1 MDLKPGTRFGP
12 YEILSRLGAGGMGVV
27 YRARD
32 TRLGR
37 DVAIKVLL
45 AQYANDADRLRRFE
59 QEARATST
67 LNHPNIL
74 QVFDVG
80 TWEGSPY
87 IVSELLEGAT
97 LRERLRSGPF
107 SGRSAVDFAMQ
118 VARGL
123 GAAHQKGIV
132 HRDLKPENIFVMK
145 DGRAKILDFGLA
157 KLSEPATP
165 DSGGEERSDTKTG
178 RVLGTAGY
186 MSPEQVR
193 GQRADERSD
202 IFSLGAIFY
211 EMLSGERAF
220 HGPSEVETMN
230 AILTTDPSELAPPG
244 SSSGLATIIT
254 HCLAKDP
261 ADRFQT
267 AQDLAFNLESI
278 RDSPI
283 ALGARPQK
291 TRAQTR
297 RKLLIG
303 AGVAAMLIVV
313 IAAIVTARNIG
324 RRTAPHPP
332 PPTYTRLTF
341 RQGNLAD
348 ARFAPDGQ
356 TVVYGAAWDGKPMQI
371 FTTRI
376 DGPESRPLN
385 LPAGS
390 VYSISRRGMLAVSEG
405 CELNWGK
412 CRGTL
417 AQVSLTGGSPR
428 KIAEDVDSADWSPIG
443 TDLAIVRPVGGRY
456 RLESPIGRV
465 LFETTGYISSPRF
478 SPDGRFIAFCN
489 LIDLN
494 SVRGSVAIVDLAGNK
509 TTLSDGWLV
518 VHGLAWRNND
528 EIWFNGSRTSRN
540 YQTIAVKLDKTEHV
554 VLTTAGELEIID
566 ISRQDGALFFR
577 TSIRGHMFG
586 SGGSKERELSW
597 FDWSTA
603 ADISAD
609 GKTVLFYE
617 WGDGARGT
625 PEVYVRTTDGAD
637 ATRLGAGKALAL
649 SPDGRWALAVVATPK
664 QHLVLLPTGAGDKRV
679 LKAEDLVDF
688 YSATFFPDGH
698 RILIAGEAADHVPR
712 SYIQD
717 IDTGALHSIGAKGMI
732 AEVVS
737 PDGKRIAVY
746 GLDKRLYVL
755 TANGEDPV
763 IVEQSKLGDSLLQW
777 SDDGRA
783 LYVRAAGDESA
794 DIDRIDLISGQRAAW
809 KHLSPSDR
817 IGLIGVDVQGVCI
830 SRDGKSYAYTYWKA
844 LQDLYFVAGVE

>member
-1 MDLKPGTRFGP
+1 MDLKAGTRFGP

-27 YRARD
+27 YRALD

-37 DVAIKVLL
+37 DVAIKVLQ

-107 SGRSAVDFAMQ
+107 AGKSAVDFAMQ

-157 KLSEPATP
+157 KLNEPATS
-165 DSGGEERSDTKTG
+165 DGGGEQSSDTRTG

-193 GQRADERSD
+193 GKGADERSD

-220 HGPSEVETMN
+220 HGPSSVETMN
-230 AILTTDPSELAPPG
+230 AILTTDPPELAPDG
-244 SSSGLATIIT
+244 SASGLETIII

-278 RDSPI
+278 HESPI
-283 ALGARPQK
+283 GLGTRPQR
-291 TRAQTR
+291 TRPPAR
-297 RKLLIG
+297 LKGLRSAAL
-303 AGVAAMLIVV
+303 AGMLV
-313 IAAIVTARNIG
+313 IAAVVVTMNIG

-341 RQGNLAD
+341 RQGNIAD

-371 FTTRI
+371 FATRI

-385 LPAGS
+385 LPAGTVFS
-390 VYSISRRGMLAVSEG
+390 VSRQGMLAVSEG

-428 KIAEDVDSADWSPIG
+428 KIAEDVDSADWSPNG
-443 TDLAIVRPVGGRY
+443 SDLAIVRPVAGRY
-456 RLESPIGRV
+456 RLEYPIGRV

-489 LIDLN
+489 HVDLN
-494 SVRGSVAIVDLAGNK
+494 SVRGSVAVVDLAGNK
-509 TTLSDGWLV
+509 TTVSDGWLV
-518 VHGLAWRNND
+518 LHGLAWRNND

-540 YQTIAVKLDKTEHV
+540 YQTIAVKLDKTERL
-554 VLTTAGELEIID
+554 VLSTAGELELID

-586 SGGSKERELSW
+586 SGRSKERELSW

-603 ADISAD
+603 ADISGD
-609 GKTVLFYE
+609 GKTLLFYE

-649 SPDGRWALAVVATPK
+649 SPDGQWALAVVGVPK
-664 QHLVLLPTGAGDKRV
+664 QHLVLLPTGAGDKHV
-679 LKAEDLVDF
+679 LAAGDIVDF

-698 RILIAGEAADHVPR
+698 RILIAGEASDHVPR
-712 SYIQD
+712 SYTQD
-717 IDTGALHSIGAKGMI
+717 IDSGALHTIGAKGMI

-737 PDGKRIAVY
+737 PDGKRIAAY
-746 GLDKRLYVL
+746 GLDKRSYLL
-755 TANGEDPV
+755 TANGEEPV
-763 IVEQSKLGDSLLQW
+763 IVESSKPGDSLLQW
-777 SDDGRA
+777 SDDGHA
-783 LYVRAAGDESA
+783 LYVRGAGDESA
-794 DIDRIDLISGQRAAW
+794 DIDRIDLISGRRAAW
-809 KHLSPSDR
+809 KRLVPSDR

-844 LQDLYFVAGVE
+844 LHDLYFVPGIE